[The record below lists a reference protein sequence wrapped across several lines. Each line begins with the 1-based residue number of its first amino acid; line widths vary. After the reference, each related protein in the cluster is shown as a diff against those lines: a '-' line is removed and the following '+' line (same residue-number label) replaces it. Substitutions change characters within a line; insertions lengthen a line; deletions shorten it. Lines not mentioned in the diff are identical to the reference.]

1 MKKTVVL
8 VSLLFNSYLHGQTP
22 SNDPHWQLLWEDNFN
37 SFDANK
43 WLKVDWA
50 QHGEPQLYLA
60 NSVTVSNGNLVI
72 KVNNNPTYCP
82 PNPPT
87 VWGACWPCANQWY
100 NYTSGWVE
108 TKQAYNTQY
117 GYIESRIKL
126 PYGYGFFPAFW
137 TFIGSGVNG
146 SNAAEIDVFEMLGGD
161 LNTNSLYNTP
171 NIMTTNLHTEYPDIV
186 DKFKSLIPTGFD
198 YTSYH
203 NYGIE
208 WAPSKI
214 IWYVDGYPVRL
225 FTDHGIV
232 DPVRI
237 ILNLAIRP
245 NLFPNSST
253 PFPSNMLVDYVK
265 VYDLKNDCSS
275 IINTCNYNF
284 STYDNKVKKEIIIGG
299 SACVNSIPNNT
310 NMYLRATDGVLIK
323 GDFTVPV
330 GSELYID
337 VNPCN

>member
-1 MKKTVVL
+1 MKKTVL
-8 VSLLFNSYLHGQTP
+8 LIPLLLSLWTFGQTP
-22 SNDPHWQLLWEDNFN
+22 SNDPHWQLVWEDHFN
-37 SFDANK
+37 TFDANK

-60 NSVTVSNGNLVI
+60 NNITVSNGNLVI

-108 TKQAYNTQY
+108 TKQAYNTQF

-137 TFIGSGVNG
+137 TFIGSGVSG
-146 SNAAEIDVFEMLGGD
+146 SNAAEIDIFEMLGHSPS
-161 LNTNSLYNTP
+161 NE
-171 NIMTTNLHTEYPDIV
+171 ITTNIHLNYSDGNIYFQKQTPTNYDYNNTWHT
-186 DKFKSLIPTGFD
+186 
-198 YTSYH
+198 
-203 NYGIE
+203 YGIE
-208 WAPSKI
+208 WSPSKI
-214 IWYVDGYPVRL
+214 IWYVDGSPIRL
-225 FTDHGIV
+225 FPNHGII

-237 ILNLAIRP
+237 ILNLAIEP
-245 NLFPNSST
+245 GYLPNSST
-253 PFPSNMLVDYVK
+253 PFPSDMLVDYVK
-265 VYDLKNDCSS
+265 VYDLKNDCNT

-310 NMYLRATDGVLIK
+310 NIYLRATDGVLIN

-337 VNPCN
+337 VNPCY